1 MYRAGE
7 VKHTAGQEMRRFALS
22 VVRTGPSLYLSFEQA
37 LALALA
43 LADYHTLSLSL
54 SLCKQDKKC
63 GATLYLS
70 YLDYVAASA
79 VLKQGDGLGT
89 GSKTSCCSSS
99 SISSFY
105 AQLLTSSPAG
115 QNLRVSFSCFRDQ
128 IS

>member
-54 SLCKQDKKC
+54 SVQAGQEMRRYALSVVLRLRSCICRVEARRRAGDWEQDK
-63 GATLYLS
+63 LL
-70 YLDYVAASA
+70 L
-79 VLKQGDGLGT
+79 QQQHQ
-89 GSKTSCCSSS
+89 
-99 SISSFY
+99 
-105 AQLLTSSPAG
+105 QLLRTALNFIARRSESA
-115 QNLRVSFSCFRDQ
+115 CFFLLF
-128 IS
+128 